1 MITPSILSLN
11 CRPFADDLG
20 ISLRMKYGF
29 LLQVRGFI
37 FHRAIFCLTVPYVLE
52 LH

>member
-1 MITPSILSLN
+1 MMTQSIRSLN
-11 CRPFADDLG
+11 CHAFLDDLG

-37 FHRAIFCLTVPYVLE
+37 FHLAIFCLTVPYVLE